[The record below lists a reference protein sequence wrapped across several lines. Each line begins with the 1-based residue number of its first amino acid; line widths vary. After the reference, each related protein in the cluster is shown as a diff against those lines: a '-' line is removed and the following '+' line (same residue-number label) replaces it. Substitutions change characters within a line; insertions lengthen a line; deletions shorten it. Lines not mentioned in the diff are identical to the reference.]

1 MCLNT
6 FLRWLYSLLFTFSI
20 PALLLRL
27 WWKGRK
33 NPGYR
38 ERWIERFGFFKP
50 PAQSG
55 GLWIH
60 AVSLGETMAAVPL
73 IREFQKRFPALPIT
87 LTSTTPTG
95 KIFLKTPSCRFIFP
109 MI

>member
-73 IREFQKRFPALPIT
+73 IREFQKRFPA
-87 LTSTTPTG
+87 
-95 KIFLKTPSCRFIFP
+95 PSCRFIFP